1 MLEDPH
7 CLFTGGVVESDID
20 VESTR
25 SSERDVEIVGKVG
38 RCKEYRILLQNE
50 HDSMTER
57 YRLA

>member
-7 CLFTGGVVESDID
+7 CLFMGGVVESDID

-25 SSERDVEIVGKVG
+25 SSERYVEIVGKVG
-38 RCKEYRILLQNE
+38 RCEEYRILLQNE
-50 HDSMTER
+50 HDSMTES